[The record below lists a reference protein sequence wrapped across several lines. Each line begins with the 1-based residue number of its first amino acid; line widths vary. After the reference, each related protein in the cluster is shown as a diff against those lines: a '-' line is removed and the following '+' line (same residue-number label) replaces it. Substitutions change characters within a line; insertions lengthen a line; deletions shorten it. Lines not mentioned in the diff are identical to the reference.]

1 MESKFRDYLINQSST
16 LAFSTAYVYLL
27 WFQYER
33 GACDY
38 FGIPEYY
45 ITPSI
50 SGLLLC
56 AVGLLTV
63 LALSFK
69 SIAYLTPV
77 LKILQ
82 DPSKRAWHGIIFVNI
97 YYCILGIILA
107 VAGKPTWKEW
117 LMYASPLLL
126 GDLIFFIGYFLFR
139 KKNRST
145 EERIKLTL
153 DAMNQGHNIF
163 SAFNIKLTINQFYL
177 LIVIISL
184 PFFMF
189 YLGKRQVKS
198 LDGFWAIDIPTRPVV
213 LKRYENKLF
222 CREVDSTKTF
232 KQKLE
237 IYNAD
242 DSQINLIQIK
252 YNLQMK

>member
-1 MESKFRDYLINQSST
+1 MQSKFRDYFINQSST

-33 GACDY
+33 GACNY

-56 AVGLLTV
+56 AIGLLTV
-63 LALSFK
+63 LGLSFK

-77 LKILQ
+77 LKILR
-82 DPSKRAWHGIIFVNI
+82 DPSKKAWHGIIFVNI
-97 YYCILGIILA
+97 YYFILGIILA
-107 VAGKPTWKEW
+107 SAGKSTWREW
-117 LMYASPLLL
+117 LIYVSPLLSFNA
-126 GDLIFFIGYFLFR
+126 IFFFGFLLFR
-139 KKNRST
+139 KKNRSN

-153 DAMNQGHNIF
+153 DAMNQGHDIF
-163 SAFNIKLTINQFYL
+163 SAFNIKLTMNQVYL

-189 YLGKRQVKS
+189 YLGERKVKS
-198 LDGFWAIDIPTRPVV
+198 LDEFWAIDIPTKPVV

-232 KQKLE
+232 KEKLE

-242 DSQINLIQIK
+242 DNQVNLVQIK
-252 YNLQMK
+252 YNIRMK